1 MSIFQVIGL
10 TLALKGAADAARAEE
25 QQSKDTAENMI
36 TDRIRGEAAASQAQT
51 QRYAQMFDDIAY
63 NEGALLKNRDYDQSV
78 SAFMN
83 SQKDITFDD
92 LAIMASQA
100 NMERSKQTLQSL
112 LEVQRGKNRASAIRI
127 SGAANFMSGLHRL
140 QQTASSSAAAGGGG
154 GK

>member
-1 MSIFQVIGL
+1 MSIFQVMG
-10 TLALKGAADAARAEE
+10 LALSLKGSADAARAEE

-63 NEGALLKNRDYDQSV
+63 NEGALLKDRDYDQSV
-78 SAFMN
+78 AAFMD

-100 NMERSKQTLQSL
+100 NMEKSKQTLQSL
-112 LEVQRGKNRASAIRI
+112 IEVQRGKNKGSAIRI
-127 SGAANFMSGLHRL
+127 SGAANFMSGLHDL
-140 QQTASSSAAAGGGG
+140 QESGFFAAAGGSGA
-154 GK
+154 

>member
-1 MSIFQVIGL
+1 MSIFQVMGL
-10 TLALKGAADAARAEE
+10 GLKLMGAAQAARAEE

-36 TDRIRGEAAASQAQT
+36 TDRIRGEAAAAQVQT

-78 SAFMN
+78 AAFMD

-100 NMERSKQTLQSL
+100 NMEKSKQTLQSL
-112 LEVQRGKNRASAIRI
+112 LEVERGKNRASAIRI
-127 SGAANFMSGLHRL
+127 SAAADFMSGVHSMQATLVP
-140 QQTASSSAAAGGGG
+140 T
-154 GK
+154 